1 MDGGSCTNVA
11 STTLVENLQLK
22 TEPYP
27 HPYSI
32 QWLNQ
37 GKGIQVSTRLI
48 ALSIGK
54 SYKDELWCD
63 ILPMDACHILLG
75 RPWLFDRKVMHD
87 GYQNTYTL
95 LKDGR
100 NITLAPHQITKP
112 KAKEDP
118 KGGEMLLS
126 LLEPALLCSH
136 HKYKILKEII
146 VYTPPQDETEAPLHP
161 LASQLLKK
169 NFHVFPEEIPSGV
182 PPQRSIQHRIEL
194 IPGAILPNKLAY

>member
-1 MDGGSCTNVA
+1 MEMEQQCIEEADEGELLVLRRALSGHKVPNREEQRENIFHTRCTVNGRVCSLIVDGGSCANVP

-22 TEPYP
+22 TEPHP

-37 GKGIQVSTRLI
+37 GKGLQVSTRLI

-95 LKDGR
+95 LKDG
-100 NITLAPHQITKP
+100 
-112 KAKEDP
+112 
-118 KGGEMLLS
+118 
-126 LLEPALLCSH
+126 
-136 HKYKILKEII
+136 
-146 VYTPPQDETEAPLHP
+146 
-161 LASQLLKK
+161 
-169 NFHVFPEEIPSGV
+169 
-182 PPQRSIQHRIEL
+182 
-194 IPGAILPNKLAY
+194 

>member
-1 MDGGSCTNVA
+1 MEMEEEYVEEADEGELLVLRRALSGHKVQNHEEQRENIFHTRCTVNGRVCSLIVDGGNVA
-11 STTLVENLQLK
+11 STTMVEKLQLK
-22 TEPYP
+22 TEPHP

-37 GKGIQVSTRLI
+37 GKGLQVSTRCLI

-87 GYQNTYTL
+87 GYHNTYTL
-95 LKDGR
+95 HKDGHK
-100 NITLAPHQITKP
+100 ITLTPLAPHQITKP

-118 KGGEMLLS
+118 KGGKCYYPS
-126 LLEPALLCSH
+126 LNPHSCLPIRNT
-136 HKYKILKEII
+136 K
-146 VYTPPQDETEAPLHP
+146 
-161 LASQLLKK
+161 
-169 NFHVFPEEIPSGV
+169 PS
-182 PPQRSIQHRIEL
+182 R
-194 IPGAILPNKLAY
+194 K